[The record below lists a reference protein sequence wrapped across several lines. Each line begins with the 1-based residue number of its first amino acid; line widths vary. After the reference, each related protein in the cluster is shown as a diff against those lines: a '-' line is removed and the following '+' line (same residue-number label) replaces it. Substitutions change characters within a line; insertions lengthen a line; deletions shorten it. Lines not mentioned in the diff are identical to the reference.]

1 MSLGIR
7 IALIVCSLALFIFV
21 LRNIR
26 KSKMR
31 IEDSLFWFVLSA
43 LIILLAAFPK
53 IAYFFARL
61 LGFQAPI
68 NFVFI
73 AFIGILLVKCF
84 TMSLHTSQLETKLKE
99 LTQQIAINQTDNDAT
114 DSNNNQTKQ

>member
-1 MSLGIR
+1 MSFGIR
-7 IALIVCSLALFIFV
+7 IALIICSLALFVFV

-43 LIILLAAFPK
+43 LIIILAAFPK
-53 IAYFFARL
+53 IAYFCAHL

-99 LTQQIAINQTDNDAT
+99 LTQQIAINQSDSETDEGET
-114 DSNNNQTKQ
+114 E